1 MVLFHSDRGRCTK
14 KGEPVVVHLKV
25 NGGRFD
31 NCLMFGSGEKENNK
45 QVECSFAIV
54 MFFLWHAIEKIPTT
68 TERVVLGD
76 SLGIQLE
83 GYI

>member
-1 MVLFHSDRGRCTK
+1 
-14 KGEPVVVHLKV
+14 
-25 NGGRFD
+25 
-31 NCLMFGSGEKENNK
+31 MFGSGEKENNK

-68 TERVVLGD
+68 TEREVLGD